1 MFCAVNIHYNNTLA
15 PNFMTDFILTVLDL
29 NRQIKSVIIYARH
42 NSGLHKIGS
51 SGNNDSDTLERHKDN
66 SRGKIKRT
74 CSPLIRTAEFGRI
87 HTIELF
93 GYYSDII
100 RILFGYYSDIIRI
113 LFGYYSDI
121 IRILFGYYSDIIR
134 ILFGYYSDTIRFYLF
149 FSQEFLYLS

>member
-1 MFCAVNIHYNNTLA
+1 MIF
-15 PNFMTDFILTVLDL
+15 
-29 NRQIKSVIIYARH
+29 
-42 NSGLHKIGS
+42 
-51 SGNNDSDTLERHKDN
+51 DTLERHKDN

-113 LFGYYSDI
+113 LFGYNSDI

-134 ILFGYYSDTIRFYLF
+134 ILFGSTCF
-149 FSQEFLYLS
+149 FSRVSIPQLMYLKSVHAA